1 MRFVIAGTDLP
12 ALYAINL
19 LLDTAPQSLAAILTA
34 APRRTL
40 PERLAAHPEIRI
52 DDSRLFKAE
61 DAPAR
66 LAALGADWLIC
77 ANCKVYLPPS
87 ILEVFAGRV
96 MNVHPGLLPR
106 QAGMYAYQWAIRN
119 GETQTG
125 ATIHWVEEGVD
136 TGDIITQRAI
146 PILSQDTGRRVQR
159 KVLLAGARQLRQ
171 VLLQILAGQP
181 LAHRPQDFAGRSF
194 HSPEA
199 ARDGRIDWRWSARQV
214 IDFIRAGNFS
224 PRPSPSYTATLD
236 CVAGFRIEVL
246 RAMIIDRAGGT
257 PGQWLE
263 LTSSGP
269 VISCGNGQAVC
280 LTQAQSGAERMTLPW
295 WQIYRNQL
303 PGDCLAG
310 RREP

>member
-1 MRFVIAGTDLP
+1 MKFVVAGTDLP

-40 PERLAAHPEIRI
+40 PERLSAHPEIRI

-66 LAALGADWLIC
+66 LAALGADWLIS

-87 ILEVFAGRV
+87 ILEIFAGRV
-96 MNVHPGLLPR
+96 INVHPGLLPK

-119 GETQTG
+119 GEAQTG
-125 ATIHWVEEGVD
+125 ATIHWVKEGVD
-136 TGDIITQRAI
+136 TGGIIAQRTI
-146 PILSQDTGRRVQR
+146 PILPQDTGRQVQR

-181 LAHRPQDFAGRSF
+181 LAHLSQDFSGRSF

-199 ARDGRIDWRWSARQV
+199 AHDGRIDWRWPARQV

-236 CVAGFRIEVL
+236 IVAGMRIEVL
-246 RAMIIDRAGGT
+246 RAQVIDRTGGA
-257 PGQWLE
+257 PGQWLD
-263 LTSSGP
+263 LAASGP
-269 VISCGNGQAVC
+269 VISCGDGLAVC
-280 LTQAQSGAERMTLPW
+280 LTQAQSGGERMTLPW
-295 WQIYRNQL
+295 WQMYRNQL
-303 PGDCLAG
+303 PGDHLAG
-310 RREP
+310 RREL